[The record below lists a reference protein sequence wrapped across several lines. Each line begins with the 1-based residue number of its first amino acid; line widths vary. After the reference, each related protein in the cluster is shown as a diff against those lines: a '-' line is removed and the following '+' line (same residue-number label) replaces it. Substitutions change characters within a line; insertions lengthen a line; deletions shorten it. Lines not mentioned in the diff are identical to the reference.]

1 MILIPMIAA
10 LAMQAVPAPVVP
22 KPVADPAKKICRN
35 ETKTGSI
42 MGRQVC
48 HTRAEWAAMSKAESG
63 GRDTFR
69 DQTTN
74 PGQPSLGGRGG

>member
-1 MILIPMIAA
+1 MFLTTMIAG
-10 LAMQAVPAPVVP
+10 LAMQAAPAPIAA
-22 KPVADPAKKICRN
+22 KPIADPDKTICRN

-42 MGRQVC
+42 MGHRVC
-48 HTRAEWAAMSKAESG
+48 HTRAEWAAMSKVESG

-74 PGQPSLGGRGG
+74 PGQPSLAGRGS